1 MAGATTTKKEITAC
15 EELLDGGSGH
25 RVRDAVNLGVAQGPA
40 MKPSRTLV

>member
-1 MAGATTTKKEITAC
+1 M
-15 EELLDGGSGH
+15 ELLDGGSGH